1 MEDRK
6 YVIVSN
12 EHSTWPNGALLFW
25 GRRTE
30 DGQERSFGG
39 YTTRF
44 DQCEL
49 YTREEIEKW
58 RGELKAQ
65 YPFFDE
71 IQPMSPRDLLKH
83 DEVVCTLEDLQ
94 TLGYS
99 LWNVVMRA

>member
-1 MEDRK
+1 M
-6 YVIVSN
+6 IVSN
-12 EHSTWPNGALLFW
+12 EYSAYPNGALLFW

-30 DGQERSFGG
+30 DGQKRSFGG
-39 YTTRF
+39 YTTSF

-49 YTREEIEKW
+49 YTREEIEEW
-58 RGELKAQ
+58 RDDLKAQ

-71 IQPMSPRDLLKH
+71 ICPTSPSDFRKH
-83 DEVVCTLEDLQ
+83 NEVVCTLEDLK

>member
-1 MEDRK
+1 M
-6 YVIVSN
+6 IVSN
-12 EHSTWPNGALLFW
+12 VHSAWPNSALLFW

-49 YTREEIEKW
+49 YTREEIEER
-58 RGELKAQ
+58 RGGLKAQ

-71 IQPMSPRDLLKH
+71 IQPTSPSDFLKH
-83 DEVVCTLEDLQ
+83 NDVVCTLEDLK
-94 TLGYS
+94 TIGYS